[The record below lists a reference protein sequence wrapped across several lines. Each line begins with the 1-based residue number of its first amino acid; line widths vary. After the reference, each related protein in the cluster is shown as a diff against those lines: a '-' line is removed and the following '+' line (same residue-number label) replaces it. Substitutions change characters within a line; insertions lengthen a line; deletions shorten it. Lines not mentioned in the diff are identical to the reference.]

1 MTSISKD
8 IYERFDVLETLG
20 SGSFGKVFKV
30 SEKKTG
36 RIYACKEINYGKMSE
51 KEKELLVSEVN
62 ILRELRT
69 PQIVR
74 YIDRVLDK
82 SITKIYI
89 IMEYCAGGD
98 LSNYIRRHR
107 RERTYIKEEVIWNVL
122 IQVLVALHACH
133 EHKPTKVLHRDIK
146 PGNIMLDAQ
155 QKIKLG
161 DFGLSRT
168 LGDDSYARTVVGTP
182 LYMSPEQYKRNRY
195 DEKCDI
201 WSLGCVIY
209 EMACLRPPFEAASQE
224 LLSIKVKTGRYQP
237 LPSHYSSELKDVV
250 ARMLALSPEQR
261 PSTKELLALPRISL
275 CQAELRGQTAPCTE
289 AVNPR
294 TADAE
299 RRDRDVSKKVTELE
313 QREHEIEKRERELA
327 KRAAELDQRERE
339 LNYRER
345 ELIMRE
351 ERLKSQP

>member
-30 SEKKTG
+30 CEKRTGKT
-36 RIYACKEINYGKMSE
+36 YACKEINYGKMSE

-82 SITKIYI
+82 TITKIYI

-98 LSNYIRRHR
+98 LAAYIRRHR
-107 RERTYIKEEVIWNVL
+107 RERTYVKEEVIWNVL
-122 IQVLVALHACH
+122 IQVVIALNACH

-146 PGNIMLDAQ
+146 PGNIMLDGQ

-168 LGDDSYARTVVGTP
+168 LGEDSYARTVVGTP

-209 EMACLRPPFEAASQE
+209 EMACLRPPFEAATQE
-224 LLSIKVKTGRYQP
+224 LLSIKVKTGRYSP
-237 LPSHYSSELKDVV
+237 LPSHYSPELKDII
-250 ARMLALSPEQR
+250 AKMLALNPEQR
-261 PSTKELLALPRISL
+261 PSTKELLAHPRINV
-275 CQAELRGQTAPCTE
+275 CQAELRGQTVPPPENRNNNDT
-289 AVNPR
+289 
-294 TADAE
+294 E
-299 RRDRDVSKKVTELE
+299 RRDRDFGKKLSEVE
-313 QREHEIEKRERELA
+313 QREREVERRERELI
-327 KRAAELDQRERE
+327 KRAAELDQKERE

-345 ELIMRE
+345 ELILRE
-351 ERLKSQP
+351 ERMKSGQP